1 MSLNPPFS
9 SQKSSLLIDSNL
21 MPYETNPVKKRSNS
35 HDSVSET
42 LNSLV
47 SDVAFSSCSNSPY
60 GTTTFPLITTGLHP
74 HFLTIRLARKA
85 VVTKIH
91 FETTN
96 VKRVRVQTG
105 GLKFM
110 GFSKLEFGAV
120 KEVSEGLG
128 GSIEATAGAIKATG
142 QQK

>member
-9 SQKSSLLIDSNL
+9 SHKSSLLIDSN
-21 MPYETNPVKKRSNS
+21 
-35 HDSVSET
+35 